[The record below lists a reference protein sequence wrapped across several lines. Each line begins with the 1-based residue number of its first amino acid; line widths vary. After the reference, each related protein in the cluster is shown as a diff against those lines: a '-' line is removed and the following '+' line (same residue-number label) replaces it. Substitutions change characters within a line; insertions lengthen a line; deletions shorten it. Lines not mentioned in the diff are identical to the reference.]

1 MIVIPVFVVYSFFI
15 AFFHFFL
22 VFLKLLELHKLIQ
35 HGFGSYLCF
44 LLCYGESQKQN
55 KAKIA
60 YVRNKKDGRLAR

>member
-35 HGFGSYLCF
+35 HGFSSYLCF

-55 KAKIA
+55 KVEIA
-60 YVRNKKDGRLAR
+60 YVRKKKDGQLAR